1 MATLRTDELN
11 SQEFDAVEYINNYF
25 EPMRISEE
33 RKEERRDA
41 AKDFREILLFILALI
56 MMEYDRDVLDWYYI
70 RDQLRKELEEA
81 ALEYAKNTEM
91 LQNYL
96 TSKAYNFIE
105 ITQNQDLD
113 DPYWT
118 SDERATYEAVN
129 EANDVIAISERQR
142 AEERGA
148 VKKKWRTENDF
159 RVRLTHRLVEGT
171 TIALDALFSVGK
183 DKMRFPHDW
192 YYSEKESYNCR
203 CGLDYLDENDKV
215 VLVGRRG
222 EEVNKVFDETLAK
235 TETYNRARSFNSIED
250 LRSISDSAIL
260 NMTTQEEIDE
270 YFKTTYNIELE
281 GFTSKNVENNK
292 FSLTGLDDMLK
303 EFPEIL
309 QNLKKIVY
317 VPNFKYL
324 GEWSDKGIVKISH
337 KGLTDYGTG
346 VHEAAHSLE
355 HVRTGFGM
363 SYAQNVVNQAAKN
376 LGLRKNSRVYKN
388 YAIQITQDAEQAA
401 EPKELF
407 AYAIET
413 ARSGIDN
420 PLAQE
425 ILKIVRGYKK

>member
-56 MMEYDRDVLDWYYI
+56 LMEYDRDVLDWYYI
-70 RDQLRKELEEA
+70 RDQLRKELEAA

-96 TSKAYNFIE
+96 TTKTYNFIE
-105 ITQNQDLD
+105 TTQDQDLT

-129 EANDVIAISERQR
+129 EANDVIAISEMQR
-142 AEERGA
+142 AKERGA

-215 VLVGRRG
+215 ILVGRRG
-222 EEVNKVFDETLAK
+222 EEVNKTIGKVQYTNAVNSGTINSKNSPMYRLDDEGERIPISEDDYRRITDPAK
-235 TETYNRARSFNSIED
+235 KDGADIRIANSDDEDMAIVLKRMREQDASAVTYGATVI
-250 LRSISDSAIL
+250 LRDDATISDVLEEVHHFYQNKNGLNDMYGYKERTIL
-260 NMTTQEEIDE
+260 NEIDAKE
-270 YFKTTYNIELE
+270 YLLSVQKEYNIPLNEVKTTENQLKSYRRQMEELKA
-281 GFTSKNVENNK
+281 S
-292 FSLTGLDDMLK
+292 
-303 EFPEIL
+303 
-309 QNLKKIVY
+309 
-317 VPNFKYL
+317 
-324 GEWSDKGIVKISH
+324 GEW
-337 KGLTDYGTG
+337 
-346 VHEAAHSLE
+346 
-355 HVRTGFGM
+355 
-363 SYAQNVVNQAAKN
+363 N
-376 LGLRKNSRVYKN
+376 
-388 YAIQITQDAEQAA
+388 
-401 EPKELF
+401 EP
-407 AYAIET
+407 
-413 ARSGIDN
+413 N
-420 PLAQE
+420 
-425 ILKIVRGYKK
+425 

>member
-56 MMEYDRDVLDWYYI
+56 LMEYDRDVLDWYYI
-70 RDQLRKELEEA
+70 RDQLRKELEAA

-96 TSKAYNFIE
+96 TTKTYNFIE
-105 ITQNQDLD
+105 TTQDQDLT

-129 EANDVIAISERQR
+129 EANDVIAISEMQR
-142 AEERGA
+142 AKERGA

-215 VLVGRRG
+215 ILVGRRG
-222 EEVNKVFDETLAK
+222 EEVNKTIGKVQYTNAVNSGTINSKNSPMYRLDDEGERIPISEDDYRRITDPAK
-235 TETYNRARSFNSIED
+235 KDGADIRIANSDDEDMAIVLKRMREQDASAVTYGATVI
-250 LRSISDSAIL
+250 LRDDATISDVLEEVHHFYQNKNGLNDMYGYKERTIL
-260 NMTTQEEIDE
+260 NEIDAKE
-270 YFKTTYNIELE
+270 YLLSVQKDYNIPLNEVKTTENQLKSYRRQMEELKA
-281 GFTSKNVENNK
+281 S
-292 FSLTGLDDMLK
+292 
-303 EFPEIL
+303 
-309 QNLKKIVY
+309 
-317 VPNFKYL
+317 
-324 GEWSDKGIVKISH
+324 GEW
-337 KGLTDYGTG
+337 
-346 VHEAAHSLE
+346 
-355 HVRTGFGM
+355 
-363 SYAQNVVNQAAKN
+363 N
-376 LGLRKNSRVYKN
+376 
-388 YAIQITQDAEQAA
+388 
-401 EPKELF
+401 EP
-407 AYAIET
+407 
-413 ARSGIDN
+413 N
-420 PLAQE
+420 
-425 ILKIVRGYKK
+425 